1 MKKIRIGERGPSYV
15 LQDEKGNTFY
25 QCSKCEE
32 IKQLNSENFY
42 KQNTKISGF
51 RSICKT
57 CCDSYQMNRY
67 NNEEGFKEVIKQNVK
82 KWTKENPEKAKEI
95 RQRGYYKDHEKS
107 KKRTKDNLKKWKK
120 NKCTSGIYAI
130 ENLKEKKIYIGE
142 SYAIENRWI
151 SHKYCLKTG
160 IKVNR
165 KLKKDWDKLGEEN
178 FKFDI
183 LINLSGSSKIERLI
197 QEEKTIMKYELEGY
211 QIYNNPN
218 CRNKLEEEK

>member
-1 MKKIRIGERGPSYV
+1 MKQCTKCGI
-15 LQDEKGNTFY
+15 EKPL
-25 QCSKCEE
+25 
-32 IKQLNSENFY
+32 IDFY
-42 KQNTKISGF
+42 KQKTTKSGY
-51 RSICKT
+51 RASCKK

-67 NNEEGFKEVIKQNVK
+67 NNEEGFKEVINQNMK
-82 KWTKENPEKAKEI
+82 KWHKENPEKAKEI
-95 RQRGYYKDHEKS
+95 SQRNYYKDHEKS

-120 NKCTSGIYAI
+120 NKCTSGIYVI

-151 SHKYCLKTG
+151 SHKYSLKTG
-160 IKVNR
+160 HRVNR

-218 CRNKLEEEK
+218 CRNKLKE